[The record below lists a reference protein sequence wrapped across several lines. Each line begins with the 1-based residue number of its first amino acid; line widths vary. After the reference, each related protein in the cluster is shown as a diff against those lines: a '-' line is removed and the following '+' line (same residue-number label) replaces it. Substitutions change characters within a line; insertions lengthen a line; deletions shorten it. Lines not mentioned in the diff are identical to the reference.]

1 MPKPDTTASGHL
13 DALEFHD
20 LLEGTLP
27 RGRKHEVEGHLS
39 GCADCAETLA
49 MILRAD
55 RPASKEEQAEL
66 SRIPESDPAEVVE
79 KLRPAIAASASRRS
93 SGTELRSLLAA
104 AAVMVGLGAASWQI
118 YTRSWLP
125 AESRRIASE
134 TMAAM
139 VELRQATGRIPLRY
153 ITEFERASVT
163 RSGFDEEDPVGDE
176 LLAQLRTAVTR
187 APEKEAVVTLGL
199 LLLDDGQLDEAE
211 SLFQQAIETDPNSVD
226 ALNGL
231 AVVYYERAQ
240 RDSVNSYRLL
250 QRGLAYLRQAQ
261 SKSPEDLRVLYNFGR
276 YYEALEMRPAAI
288 QAWTRYL
295 DKDKASQW
303 AEEAVYQLAQL
314 VPR

>member
-1 MPKPDTTASGHL
+1 
-13 DALEFHD
+13 
-20 LLEGTLP
+20 
-27 RGRKHEVEGHLS
+27 
-39 GCADCAETLA
+39 
-49 MILRAD
+49 
-55 RPASKEEQAEL
+55 
-66 SRIPESDPAEVVE
+66 
-79 KLRPAIAASASRRS
+79 
-93 SGTELRSLLAA
+93 
-104 AAVMVGLGAASWQI
+104 
-118 YTRSWLP
+118 
-125 AESRRIASE
+125 
-134 TMAAM
+134 
-139 VELRQATGRIPLRY
+139 
-153 ITEFERASVT
+153 
-163 RSGFDEEDPVGDE
+163 
-176 LLAQLRTAVTR
+176 
-187 APEKEAVVTLGL
+187 
-199 LLLDDGQLDEAE
+199 AE

-240 RDSVNSYRLL
+240 RDSVDSYKRL